1 MTAPTLDNF
10 IAFMSNFGVFV
21 FANATALI
29 AFWENYRARLNQYV
43 GSGMF
48 MLALWGGL
56 SAILKIKDTF
66 DIEVSPWLE
75 ISTISYF
82 VAIVL
87 FIFFLSEFDARRF
100 RYLRLFYV
108 LWVGAIVVFTIMGSL
123 WTIETLDTGYQ
134 IEMNPLGRFMSATLA
149 LVSIGFIYL
158 LLTKHKAMR
167 GAAISTSLPLL
178 VGGLSVI
185 LNLRTGPQF
194 INHVAAIV
202 GIMLTARYIV
212 REPQFNPLAQLYRDL
227 ATKNADLEEASR
239 LKSEFLA
246 NMSHELRTPLNS
258 IIGYTELVTMGTYG
272 NLTDHQLDRL
282 EKVTRNGKK
291 LLELINNVLDLSKL
305 DAGRMDIQP
314 VAVSPANLIGEV
326 LKTLEP
332 LVTEKALAVVRHD
345 HDLPTLYVDEVRTRQ
360 ILLNVLANIFAFSD
374 PTSTITIS
382 GYLDA
387 NRNQVVLTIGS
398 IGIRSKDAFNLAQVL
413 NKNGANAASAGL
425 GLTISQRLAELHGGN
440 IWFGTEPGRGSTFY
454 ISLPALSDIK
464 HISHLIPP
472 PAIANDTRRPLILV
486 IDDDIET
493 IEVIQ
498 DYLHPEGYRVYGA
511 LSGREGLL
519 RAHELQPQII
529 TLDVVMPV
537 MDGWAVLET
546 LKANSR
552 LQAIPVVIISI
563 TEQHI
568 LSQQLGAAAT
578 LTKPVTKRMLLHTF
592 RTLERKQEPAR

>member
-178 VGGLSVI
+178 VGGL
-185 LNLRTGPQF
+185 
-194 INHVAAIV
+194 
-202 GIMLTARYIV
+202 
-212 REPQFNPLAQLYRDL
+212 
-227 ATKNADLEEASR
+227 
-239 LKSEFLA
+239 
-246 NMSHELRTPLNS
+246 
-258 IIGYTELVTMGTYG
+258 
-272 NLTDHQLDRL
+272 
-282 EKVTRNGKK
+282 
-291 LLELINNVLDLSKL
+291 
-305 DAGRMDIQP
+305 
-314 VAVSPANLIGEV
+314 
-326 LKTLEP
+326 
-332 LVTEKALAVVRHD
+332 
-345 HDLPTLYVDEVRTRQ
+345 
-360 ILLNVLANIFAFSD
+360 
-374 PTSTITIS
+374 
-382 GYLDA
+382 
-387 NRNQVVLTIGS
+387 
-398 IGIRSKDAFNLAQVL
+398 
-413 NKNGANAASAGL
+413 
-425 GLTISQRLAELHGGN
+425 
-440 IWFGTEPGRGSTFY
+440 
-454 ISLPALSDIK
+454 
-464 HISHLIPP
+464 
-472 PAIANDTRRPLILV
+472 
-486 IDDDIET
+486 
-493 IEVIQ
+493 
-498 DYLHPEGYRVYGA
+498 
-511 LSGREGLL
+511 
-519 RAHELQPQII
+519 
-529 TLDVVMPV
+529 
-537 MDGWAVLET
+537 
-546 LKANSR
+546 
-552 LQAIPVVIISI
+552 
-563 TEQHI
+563 
-568 LSQQLGAAAT
+568 
-578 LTKPVTKRMLLHTF
+578 
-592 RTLERKQEPAR
+592 